1 MRIKLKDI
9 INEIGLMSGDAGR
22 GDSSTTLIDDFVSE
36 DSKFNAL
43 VRRLYGD
50 AAVVMGWGSENES
63 YWVNQPGVKG
73 KPLDARLSGYIKEN
87 AFDSQGSFYIV
98 RNKVDDRFWHNLFDL
113 SQTADL
119 VYVGRIET
127 TPSVG
132 EYSMK
137 RIYGVEGQVVHW
149 SILAKEYKGKGF
161 GAFLYDTLLYKYG
174 VLESDTIL
182 YEGSLAMWS
191 KHLPKVATFFGGT
204 IAYFADGTQS
214 ESQTAVVPLT
224 SEDVRDKEFIRRL
237 GSFVAFHNNVPAG
250 VKQIANLTKGLSIRT
265 ETLGV
270 VDVNLKIDEIIFD
283 RWDAESGIPTTKE
296 EQLSFLD
303 VFDTASYEELL
314 YQIENESGGDI
325 NPATDNLAKAQ
336 KLLILFTNA
345 TVIVEPKGDGIKYEL
360 IK

>member
-9 INEIGLMSGDAGR
+9 INEISLMSGDAGI
-22 GDSSTTLIDDFVSE
+22 GASSSTLMDDFVSE
-36 DSKFNAL
+36 DSKFRAL
-43 VRRLYGD
+43 VKRLYGED
-50 AAVVMGWGSENES
+50 ATEMGWGITNDS
-63 YWVNQPGVKG
+63 YWLSQPSVKG
-73 KPLDARLSGYIKEN
+73 KPLDARLSGYIRAN
-87 AFDSQGSFYIV
+87 AFDNQGSFYIV

-214 ESQTAVVPLT
+214 ESRQRWWVITPV
-224 SEDVRDKEFIRRL
+224 DWK
-237 GSFVAFHNNVPAG
+237 GS
-250 VKQIANLTKGLSIRT
+250 KQY
-265 ETLGV
+265 
-270 VDVNLKIDEIIFD
+270 DC
-283 RWDAESGIPTTKE
+283 
-296 EQLSFLD
+296 
-303 VFDTASYEELL
+303 
-314 YQIENESGGDI
+314 
-325 NPATDNLAKAQ
+325 
-336 KLLILFTNA
+336 
-345 TVIVEPKGDGIKYEL
+345 
-360 IK
+360 